1 MVWKFHLQNG
11 VNRMRTS
18 DRTIELTF
26 DQALRETVSAMAY
39 CEYDDLLRID
49 KARTVEI
56 ASKSWIPKSIA
67 TYYFR
72 INSLLLHPPVV
83 PIDHFDPITEKKP
96 SAGIINTD
104 PCDEPGSHWVA
115 VFIKS
120 NSEAELFD
128 SWTSFFKCFSHVE
141 FNTTK
146 LQGFSTACE
155 EYCLFYLSQRSK
167 GCLCRK

>member
-1 MVWKFHLQNG
+1 
-11 VNRMRTS
+11 MRTG

-56 ASKSWIPKSIA
+56 ASKSWIPKSNF

-72 INSLLLHPPVV
+72 INSLVLHPSVL
-83 PIDHFDPITEKKP
+83 PIDHFDPITAEK
-96 SAGIINTD
+96 SSVCIINTD
-104 PCDEPGSHWVA
+104 PCDEPRSNWVA

-120 NSEAELFD
+120 NSETEFIDSYGLLFLNEELIAKLKF
-128 SWTSFFKCFSHVE
+128 FSHVE
-141 FNTTK
+141 FYTTK
-146 LQGFSTACE
+146 LQGFSTVCE
-155 EYCLFYLSQRSK
+155 EYCLVYLSLCSRRFF
-167 GCLCRK
+167 CRK